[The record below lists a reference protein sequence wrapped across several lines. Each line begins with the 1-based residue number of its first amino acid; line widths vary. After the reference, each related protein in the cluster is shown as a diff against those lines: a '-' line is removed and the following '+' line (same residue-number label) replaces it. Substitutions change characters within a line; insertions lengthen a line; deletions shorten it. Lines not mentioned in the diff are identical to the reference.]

1 MVMKVHRLGRT
12 SFRSIKN
19 NRDYMQGR
27 KAASWLYMARLAAL
41 REYAYMKALHEND
54 FPVPTP
60 IDHNR
65 HCIIMSRVYA
75 RPFAHAAR
83 LLHTGT
89 CYSTLMNLIIR
100 LAEHGLIH
108 CDFNEFNLM
117 IDKEENITMIDF
129 PQMVSTTHENS
140 NMYFDRDVQCVRTYF
155 KKRFKFDSMDF
166 PRLEADTTRTA
177 TLDVTLRASGCDKK
191 ELAAFEAFIN
201 DVNDGLVKQVED
213 EGEEDSGSEQG
224 DEVEGEVEEEEDEVV
239 AGTAASL
246 VSVEVMEEV
255 EVVEVVEI
263 RASAGKASSSAV
275 LTRFEECAGAVVAA
289 EEESESDEEEGDEG
303 DESEEEEEE
312 ETPSERRARKKALPP
327 KRKTEEEKAAKLK
340 KKEKS
345 EEAKSA
351 KVKQHAKSA
360 VDRRN
365 REQGPAAGGTDAK
378 RNTQK
383 IFRNKEKKMIKA
395 QMDSVGHTYKRTAQ

>member
-1 MVMKVHRLGRT
+1 MVMKIHRLGRT

-27 KAASWLYMARLAAL
+27 KSASWLYMARLAAL
-41 REYAYMKALHEND
+41 REYAYMKALYAND
-54 FPVPTP
+54 FPVPVP

-65 HCIIMSRVYA
+65 HCIIMSRIYA

-129 PQMVSTTHENS
+129 PQMVSTTHENANS
-140 NMYFDRDVQCVRTYF
+140 YFDRDVQCVRTYF
-155 KKRFKFDSMDF
+155 LKRFKFDSIDF

-177 TLDVTLRASGCDKK
+177 TLDVALRASGCDPK

-201 DVNDGLVKQVED
+201 DVNDGLVPQ
-213 EGEEDSGSEQG
+213 
-224 DEVEGEVEEEEDEVV
+224 
-239 AGTAASL
+239 A
-246 VSVEVMEEV
+246 
-255 EVVEVVEI
+255 
-263 RASAGKASSSAV
+263 
-275 LTRFEECAGAVVAA
+275 
-289 EEESESDEEEGDEG
+289 EGDEG
-303 DESEEEEEE
+303 DEEDEGSEYEYEEGGAVVEEMEEEGAEVTAGDAGAAASLMAVEAPEVSGEVAGSGEVDEEEEGEGDEGDEE
-312 ETPSERRARKKALPP
+312 ESDSGEEEEDLETAAERRRRKKALPP
-327 KRKTEEEKAAKLK
+327 RKKKFVKKEKTEEEQAAKI
-340 KKEKS
+340 
-345 EEAKSA
+345 A
-351 KVKQHAKSA
+351 QHSKSA
-360 VDRRN
+360 VARRN
-365 REQGPAAGGTDAK
+365 RTLGSAAAGSDAK

-395 QMDSVGHTYKRTAQ
+395 QMDSVGARIRGTAQ